1 MKIKNNSGC
10 NRLVECAST
19 IRCSTSTWDFFA
31 LQIEL
36 VVVGDLFVFL
46 DFASRVDD
54 DLLVAVDCDYFCITI
69 WITRMIDK
77 PGQIS
82 TPRSINNSLIVET
95 KHINTRYARS
105 IIALLTM
112 ISDRLSND
120 LTNIL
125 DNKLLSGDIL
135 HGEETPSVN
144 IGLGELERLLAQHE
158 LRELEDLVNVV
169 VGGHEAALE

>member
-54 DLLVAVDCDYFCITI
+54 DFLVAVHCDYFCITI
-69 WITRMIDK
+69 WLKIFYT
-77 PGQIS
+77 
-82 TPRSINNSLIVET
+82 IN
-95 KHINTRYARS
+95 
-105 IIALLTM
+105 
-112 ISDRLSND
+112 
-120 LTNIL
+120 
-125 DNKLLSGDIL
+125 
-135 HGEETPSVN
+135 
-144 IGLGELERLLAQHE
+144 Q
-158 LRELEDLVNVV
+158 LEDKENKT
-169 VGGHEAALE
+169 GC